1 MSTIQVKYF
10 TIPAPGQTY
19 MHTDSAGRKEPYI
32 IRKVYTFGTMDI
44 EHPKTGECFRVTG
57 LPFIKKD

>member
-1 MSTIQVKYF
+1 MA
-10 TIPAPGQTY
+10 TIPKPGQTY

-32 IRKVYTFGTMDI
+32 IRKVYTFGTLDI
-44 EHPKTGECFRVTG
+44 EHPRTGELFRVTG